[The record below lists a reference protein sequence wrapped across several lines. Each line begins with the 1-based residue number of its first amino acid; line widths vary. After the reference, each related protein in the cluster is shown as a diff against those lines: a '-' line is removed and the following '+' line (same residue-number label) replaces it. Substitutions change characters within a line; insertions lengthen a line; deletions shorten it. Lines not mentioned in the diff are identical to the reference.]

1 MEFFFQLKHFFCVDD
16 ESLIHVKMPQVMSYM
31 MCCIRILSQAL
42 LKQRTKLRKGFVS
55 YFKSNE
61 ITH

>member
-1 MEFFFQLKHFFCVDD
+1 MAQPGHFFCVDD
-16 ESLIHVKMPQVMSYM
+16 ESLIHVKMPQVMNCS
-31 MCCIRILSQAL
+31 RILHHAL
-42 LKQRTKLRKGFVS
+42 LEQKTKLRKGFVS